1 MSSISIPV
9 NSGVLLPFE
18 VILVLDL
25 MLFAQVLDFKEDISL
40 MYMNCNEC
48 LSLLSDQFVHV
59 FETHLG
65 KYIHES
71 NNFSLFLFEFWELFF
86 LTLFK
91 AFLYFISPKS
101 LDTEKSNLRWISG
114 DKVLK
119 TH

>member
-1 MSSISIPV
+1 
-9 NSGVLLPFE
+9 
-18 VILVLDL
+18 

-59 FETHLG
+59 FETHVG
-65 KYIHES
+65 KMLHDTNDE
-71 NNFSLFLFEFWELFF
+71 FLILLEFLKLFF